1 MVWRKEKRP
10 NGREEREEIEW
21 EGGKR
26 RDKMGGRKEGKE
38 MKW

>member
-1 MVWRKEKRP
+1 MGGRKEKKL
-10 NGREEREEIEW
+10 NGREEREIEW